1 LSDALQSASDL
12 SSQQLKEMGM
22 RGKELVRAHYLWSA
36 QAQKSLDLYA
46 WILGKGA
53 KPDFVV
59 SD

>member
-1 LSDALQSASDL
+1 
-12 SSQQLKEMGM
+12 MGM

-46 WILGKGA
+46 WILGNGA